1 MNLVGKIFVVLILVM
16 SLVFMGLAVS
26 VFATHKNW
34 MQVVNTPRPATLTS
48 NPPLGLKFQIEDEQA
63 KVRDLTEQLKKLTA
77 DRDNERA
84 ARERAV
90 AKLTTE
96 VQQLDGE
103 KTRLTKAEQDLT
115 EKVRDA
121 VAAMD
126 ATQNTLKVLRG
137 EVDVLRTDVAKAR
150 KERDD
155 ALGAS
160 VKLQDQV
167 AQAKG
172 ELERLKPR
180 TEVLAAQVRKYELL
194 VQNLQVQIDREVPRV
209 EGVVLASHESG
220 RVEVSVGFDDGL
232 EKGQTMSVYRYG
244 TTADAS
250 KYLGEI
256 RIVRTEA
263 DRAVGEIVPGTKRGT
278 IQKDDR
284 VNTRLN

>member
-16 SLVFMGLAVS
+16 SLVFMAFAVT
-26 VFATHKNW
+26 VFATHKSW
-34 MQVVNTPRPATLTS
+34 RQVVENPRPATASS
-48 NPPLGLKFQIEDEQA
+48 NPPLGLKFQLEDERA
-63 KVRDLTEQLKKLTA
+63 KVIELTNQLKNLTA

-96 VQQLDGE
+96 VQQLDAE

-155 ALGAS
+155 ALASS

-180 TEVLAAQVRKYELL
+180 TEVLAAQVRKFELL
-194 VQNLQVQIDREVPRV
+194 VQDRQLQTDRNVPRV
-209 EGVVLASHESG
+209 QGEVLASHESG

-244 TTADAS
+244 PTADTS

-263 DRAVGEIVPGTKRGT
+263 DRAVGEIVPGTKRGA
-278 IQKDDR
+278 IQVKDR